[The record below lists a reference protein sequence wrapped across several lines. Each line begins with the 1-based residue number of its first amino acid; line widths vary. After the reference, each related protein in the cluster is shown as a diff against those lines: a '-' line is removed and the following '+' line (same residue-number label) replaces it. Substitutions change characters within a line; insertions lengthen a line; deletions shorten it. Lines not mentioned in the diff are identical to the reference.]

1 MHREIITIKT
11 RKREELV
18 DITAKVREL
27 IRSKDI
33 EKGCLVIFVP
43 HTTAGITVNEGADPT
58 VKEDLL
64 YVLRKLIPHRDSE
77 YKHLEGNSDAH
88 IKASLLG
95 SSLTLLIENGDLIL
109 GRWQAIFFAE
119 FDGPRQRRIHFSLY

>member
-1 MHREIITIKT
+1 LHREIIAIKT